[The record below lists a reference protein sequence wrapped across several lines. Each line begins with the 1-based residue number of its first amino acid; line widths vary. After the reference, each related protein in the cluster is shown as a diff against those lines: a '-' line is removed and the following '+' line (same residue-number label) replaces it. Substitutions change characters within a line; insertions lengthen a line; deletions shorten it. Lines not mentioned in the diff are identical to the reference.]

1 MNDYHWEKRKIGE
14 IAQVIMGQ
22 SPDSKYYSN
31 DEIGLPFLQGC
42 AEFNNRF
49 PKAKLY
55 CSQPKK
61 VGEKGSILFSVRA
74 PVGKINIADRD
85 YIIGRGLAAIKGI
98 KIIQDFLEQ
107 YFLFSEEKFRKL
119 SQGSTFESI
128 NSEDLSES
136 EIFYPVNKKEQSLIA
151 EILSTVDRAI
161 EQTGAV
167 IAKLQ
172 RIKAGL
178 MQDLLTRGIDEQ
190 GNIRSEKTHRFKDS
204 PLGRIP
210 VEWEVVELQ
219 NVVKILLSNVDK
231 KIYEHEN
238 SVLLCNYLEVYQNDY
253 IHSRLNF
260 SRGSVN
266 ENELRKFTVEK
277 GDVIITKDSETFE
290 DIAKPAYVKDNID
303 NLICG
308 YHLALLKPKKI
319 NGLFLAIILNK
330 PEINM
335 HFRKLANGITRYG
348 LTLETIKTAK
358 IFLPKISEQKQIS
371 NIFLNIDLRMDE
383 EKAKLR
389 KLHMLKTALMQDL
402 LTGRVRVTGLLKR
415 RQAEV
420 VG

>member
-1 MNDYHWEKRKIGE
+1 M
-14 IAQVIMGQ
+14 
-22 SPDSKYYSN
+22 
-31 DEIGLPFLQGC
+31 
-42 AEFNNRF
+42 
-49 PKAKLY
+49 
-55 CSQPKK
+55 
-61 VGEKGSILFSVRA
+61 FSVRA